1 MWQCQS
7 VTHLPTFWFW
17 NTKRHPRHLWPLRH
31 LIRVMRKLDLTNKK
45 TMTKTITNT
54 LSEHN
59 QMTILEKLWNY
70 WYFWQLRTSR
80 HYNHS
85 DLTIKTIQSDT
96 GQHSQFMWWFTITP
110 SWWTI
115 KMTITGQWWLSGSGD
130 PDPGGRSPSRNV
142 RRSAGSHPDGSISN
156 HLMILNQGGMCPSRN
171 VRRPDRTM
179 RNWLSGDQNWSIFDC
194 FSGWF

>member
-1 MWQCQS
+1 MPPPSQMTFSMATVLGYWHNNNILCFFFQLSRSPDTVLGQLNMWQCQS

-85 DLTIKTIQSDT
+85 ELTIKTIQSDT
-96 GQHSQFMWWFTITP
+96 GQHSQFLWLFTDNN
-110 SWWTI
+110 SLVVNYY
-115 KMTITGQWWLSGSGD
+115 TG
-130 PDPGGRSPSRNV
+130 
-142 RRSAGSHPDGSISN
+142 
-156 HLMILNQGGMCPSRN
+156 CPKKN
-171 VRRPDRTM
+171 
-179 RNWLSGDQNWSIFDC
+179 GA
-194 FSGWF
+194 